1 MGGPGPEPGFGGPG
15 GAARRDWMGRGR
27 RGWGLPVLPGPGL
40 SRCRAVIMEPP
51 DARAGDH
58 RAPRLLA
65 LALLLG
71 AHPGRAGDTQ
81 LGDGDPG
88 KREEDMGG
96 AGSKI
101 WGGIWEYSGLEGGS
115 PQDTPS
121 AQAPGNGDP
130 LRCQPLPTQEHPPP
144 VLSRPPHTPLLLQ
157 TRVLPAFQPPLQGSL
172 SQVCKGLLT
181 DFGAGKQW
189 GALTY
194 GGPPARFRII

>member
-1 MGGPGPEPGFGGPG
+1 
-15 GAARRDWMGRGR
+15 MGRGR

-144 VLSRPPHTPLLLQ
+144 SSLPTP
-157 TRVLPAFQPPLQGSL
+157 THSPATADPGSSSLPASSPRLSL
-172 SQVCKGLLT
+172 SSLQRVT
-181 DFGAGKQW
+181 N
-189 GALTY
+189 
-194 GGPPARFRII
+194 